1 MYIDIRVLYRDT
13 WLFYIHMWMNY
24 RDIRLLYIDIRLLY
38 IDIWLF
44 YREIGIMLQR
54 HYFTAEGSNILLNF
68 STMDNF
74 RVSCKKEM
82 DGKGQGRGVTK

>member
-1 MYIDIRVLYRDT
+1 M
-13 WLFYIHMWMNY
+13 WLNY
-24 RDIRLLYIDIRLLY
+24 RDIGLLYIDIRLLY
-38 IDIWLF
+38 RDPWLF

-54 HYFTAEGSNILLNF
+54 HHFTAEGSNILLNF

-82 DGKGQGRGVTK
+82 DGKGKGGGVAK